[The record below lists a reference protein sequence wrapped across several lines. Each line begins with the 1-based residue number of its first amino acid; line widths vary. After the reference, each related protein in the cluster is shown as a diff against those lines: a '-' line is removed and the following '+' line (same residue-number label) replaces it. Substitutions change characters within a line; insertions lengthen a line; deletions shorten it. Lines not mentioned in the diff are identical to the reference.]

1 MFKKYKLRSYN
12 FRLIAL
18 ITITCIYALMV
29 VNSANSSYT
38 IKQGAGMAAAY
49 LMMIFI
55 SFVDYKF
62 ITKYYW
68 LWYAIGNILLV
79 LVLLI
84 GKSSH
89 GAKRW
94 LGIGTSFQI
103 QPSEFMKLIIAI
115 FLAKVISM
123 YKDRLNTWKFLVI
136 IALVLLVPILLIVK
150 EPDLS
155 TTVMVVLIVVTI
167 IFCAGISYKIIG
179 MVLLVVV
186 PLIAA
191 FLVYIIATP
200 DPIFMEQYQRN
211 RIVDFIY
218 GSDSTDGTVSAGVY
232 QQNYAVQAIGS
243 GQLSGKGLN
252 NEDPSS
258 LKNAG
263 YIAEAQNDFIF
274 AVIGEELGFTGS
286 VITILLLFTIVIECI
301 ITAVRAKDLEGRL
314 ICCGVAAYIAFQTF
328 INIGVVTKLLPNT
341 GLPLPFFSCG
351 VTSLVNLF
359 AAMGIV
365 LNINLQRNVDRD
377 DEIFADDFRG

>member
-274 AVIGEELGFTGS
+274 AVIGEELGFVGCL
-286 VITILLLFTIVIECI
+286 ITIFLLFTIVIEWI

>member
-38 IKQGAGMAAAY
+38 IKQGAGMAVAY

-200 DPIFMEQYQRN
+200 DPVFMEQYQRN

-274 AVIGEELGFTGS
+274 AVIGEELGFVGCL
-286 VITILLLFTIVIECI
+286 ITIFLLFNIVIECI

>member
-274 AVIGEELGFTGS
+274 AVIGEELGFVGGL
-286 VITILLLFTIVIECI
+286 ITIFLLFTIVIECI

>member
-1 MFKKYKLRSYN
+1 MLKKYQLRSYN
-12 FRLIAL
+12 IRLVIAL
-18 ITITCIYALMV
+18 LITSGFGIIV
-29 VNSANSSYT
+29 INSANSAYT
-38 IKQGAGMAAAY
+38 IRQCIGLAISLFLMAAVS
-49 LMMIFI
+49 FI
-55 SFVDYKF
+55 DYNW
-62 ITKYYW
+62 ILKYYW
-68 LWYAIGNILLV
+68 LIYIVNLAALLAV
-79 LVLLI
+79 KLF
-84 GKSSH
+84 GHESH

-94 LGIGTSFQI
+94 LGVGSFQI
-103 QPSEFMKLIIAI
+103 QPSEFMKLIVAI
-115 FLAKVISM
+115 FLAKVITM
-123 YKDRLNTWKFLVI
+123 YKDRLNTWKFLTI
-136 IALVLLVPILLIVK
+136 LALVLLVPILLIVK

-155 TTVMVVLIVVTI
+155 TTVMVVLIILTV
-167 IFCAGISYKIIG
+167 IFCAGLSYKIIG
-179 MVLLVVV
+179 GALLIVV
-186 PLIAA
+186 PLVAA

-200 DPIFMEQYQRN
+200 DPIFMEKYQRN

-218 GSDSTDGTVSAGVY
+218 GSDSTDGNISAGVY

-252 NEDPSS
+252 NDDPSS

-301 ITAVRAKDLEGRL
+301 ITAVRAKDQEGRL
-314 ICCGVAAYIAFQTF
+314 LCCGVAAYIAFQTF

-365 LNINLQRNVDRD
+365 LNVNLQRNVDRD
-377 DEIFADDFRG
+377 DDIFAEDFRG

>member
-274 AVIGEELGFTGS
+274 AVIGEELGFVGCL
-286 VITILLLFTIVIECI
+286 ITIFLFTIVIECI

>member
-1 MFKKYKLRSYN
+1 MFKKYKMRSYN
-12 FRLIAL
+12 YRLVVIIAV
-18 ITITCIYALMV
+18 TCAYALAV
-29 VNSANSSYT
+29 VNSANSEYT
-38 IKQGAGMAAAY
+38 VKQGIGMTAAF

-62 ITKYYW
+62 VTRYYW
-68 LWYAIGNILLV
+68 LWYILGNILLILV
-79 LVLLI
+79 LVA

-94 LGIGTSFQI
+94 LGIGSFQI
-103 QPSEFMKLIIAI
+103 QPSEFMKLIAAI
-115 FLAKVISM
+115 FLAKVIAM

-136 IALVLLVPILLIVK
+136 LALVLMVPILLIIK

-155 TTVMVVLIVVTI
+155 TTVMVVLIILTV
-167 IFCAGISYKIIG
+167 IFCAGLSYKIIG
-179 MVLLVVV
+179 GALLIVI
-186 PLIAA
+186 PLVAA

-218 GSDSTDGTVSAGVY
+218 GSDEADSSASAGVY

-243 GQLSGKGLN
+243 GKGLN
-252 NEDPSS
+252 NDDPSS

-274 AVIGEELGFTGS
+274 AVIGEELGFAGCI
-286 VITILLLFTIVIECI
+286 ITILLLFTIVIECI

-314 ICCGVAAYIAFQTF
+314 LCCGVAAYIAFQTF

-351 VTSLVNLF
+351 ITSLVNLF

-365 LNINLQRNVDRD
+365 LNVNLQRNVDRD
-377 DEIFADDFRG
+377 DDIFAKDFRG

>member
-38 IKQGAGMAAAY
+38 IKQGAGMAVAY

-200 DPIFMEQYQRN
+200 DPVFMEQYQRN

-274 AVIGEELGFTGS
+274 AVIGEELGFVGGL
-286 VITILLLFTIVIECI
+286 ITIFLLFTIVIECI

>member
-38 IKQGAGMAAAY
+38 IKQGAGMAVAY

-274 AVIGEELGFTGS
+274 AVIGEELGFVGCL
-286 VITILLLFTIVIECI
+286 ITIFLLFIIVIECI

>member
-274 AVIGEELGFTGS
+274 AVIGEELGFVGCL
-286 VITILLLFTIVIECI
+286 ITILFTIVIECI

>member
-1 MFKKYKLRSYN
+1 MFKKYKMRSYN
-12 FRLIAL
+12 YRLVVIIAV
-18 ITITCIYALMV
+18 TCAYALAV
-29 VNSANSSYT
+29 VNSANSEYT
-38 IKQGAGMAAAY
+38 VKQGIGMTAAF

-62 ITKYYW
+62 ITRYYW
-68 LWYAIGNILLV
+68 LWYILGNILLILV
-79 LVLLI
+79 LVA

-94 LGIGTSFQI
+94 LGVGSFQI
-103 QPSEFMKLIIAI
+103 QPSEFMKLIAAI
-115 FLAKVISM
+115 FLAKVIAM

-136 IALVLLVPILLIVK
+136 LALVLMVPILLIIK

-155 TTVMVVLIVVTI
+155 TTVMVVLIILTV
-167 IFCAGISYKIIG
+167 IFCAGLSYKIIG
-179 MVLLVVV
+179 GALLIVI
-186 PLIAA
+186 PLVAA

-218 GSDSTDGTVSAGVY
+218 GSDEADSSASAGVY

-252 NEDPSS
+252 NDDPSS

-274 AVIGEELGFTGS
+274 AVIGEELGFAGCI
-286 VITILLLFTIVIECI
+286 ITILLLFTIVIECI

-314 ICCGVAAYIAFQTF
+314 LCCGVAAYIAFQTF

-351 VTSLVNLF
+351 ITSLVNLF

-365 LNINLQRNVDRD
+365 LNVNLQRNVDRD
-377 DEIFADDFRG
+377 DDILAKDFRG

>member
-18 ITITCIYALMV
+18 ITITCLYALMV

-38 IKQGAGMAAAY
+38 IKQGAGMAVAY

-274 AVIGEELGFTGS
+274 AVIGEELGFVGCL
-286 VITILLLFTIVIECI
+286 ITIFFFFTIVIECI

>member
-218 GSDSTDGTVSAGVY
+218 G
-232 QQNYAVQAIGS
+232 

-274 AVIGEELGFTGS
+274 AVIGEELGFVGCL
-286 VITILLLFTIVIECI
+286 ITIFLLFTIVIECI

>member
-68 LWYAIGNILLV
+68 RWYAIGNILLV

-274 AVIGEELGFTGS
+274 AVIGEELGFVGCL
-286 VITILLLFTIVIECI
+286 ITIFLLFTIVIECI

>member
-38 IKQGAGMAAAY
+38 IKQGAGMAVAY

-200 DPIFMEQYQRN
+200 DPVFMEQYQRN

>member
-1 MFKKYKLRSYN
+1 
-12 FRLIAL
+12 
-18 ITITCIYALMV
+18 
-29 VNSANSSYT
+29 
-38 IKQGAGMAAAY
+38 
-49 LMMIFI
+49 
-55 SFVDYKF
+55 
-62 ITKYYW
+62 
-68 LWYAIGNILLV
+68 
-79 LVLLI
+79 
-84 GKSSH
+84 
-89 GAKRW
+89 
-94 LGIGTSFQI
+94 
-103 QPSEFMKLIIAI
+103 MKLIIAI

-136 IALVLLVPILLIVK
+136 IALVLLIPILLIVK

-274 AVIGEELGFTGS
+274 AVIGEELGFVGCL
-286 VITILLLFTIVIECI
+286 ITIFCCLL
-301 ITAVRAKDLEGRL
+301 
-314 ICCGVAAYIAFQTF
+314 
-328 INIGVVTKLLPNT
+328 
-341 GLPLPFFSCG
+341 S
-351 VTSLVNLF
+351 
-359 AAMGIV
+359 
-365 LNINLQRNVDRD
+365 
-377 DEIFADDFRG
+377 

>member
-18 ITITCIYALMV
+18 ITITCLYALMV

-38 IKQGAGMAAAY
+38 IKQGAGMAVAY

-274 AVIGEELGFTGS
+274 AVIGEELGFVGCL
-286 VITILLLFTIVIECI
+286 ITIFLL
-301 ITAVRAKDLEGRL
+301 
-314 ICCGVAAYIAFQTF
+314 
-328 INIGVVTKLLPNT
+328 
-341 GLPLPFFSCG
+341 
-351 VTSLVNLF
+351 
-359 AAMGIV
+359 
-365 LNINLQRNVDRD
+365 
-377 DEIFADDFRG
+377 

>member
-18 ITITCIYALMV
+18 ITITCLYALMV

-38 IKQGAGMAAAY
+38 IKQGAGMAVAY

-274 AVIGEELGFTGS
+274 AVIGEELGFVGS
-286 VITILLLFTIVIECI
+286 LITIFLLFTIVIECI

>member
-1 MFKKYKLRSYN
+1 MFKKYKMRSYN
-12 FRLIAL
+12 YRLVVIIAV
-18 ITITCIYALMV
+18 TCAYALAV
-29 VNSANSSYT
+29 VNSANSEYT
-38 IKQGAGMAAAY
+38 VKQGIGMTAAF

-62 ITKYYW
+62 VTRYYW
-68 LWYAIGNILLV
+68 LWYILGNILLILV
-79 LVLLI
+79 LVA

-94 LGIGTSFQI
+94 LGIGSFQI
-103 QPSEFMKLIIAI
+103 QPSEFMKLIAAI
-115 FLAKVISM
+115 FLAKVM

-136 IALVLLVPILLIVK
+136 LALVLMVPILLIIK

-155 TTVMVVLIVVTI
+155 TTVMVVLIILTV
-167 IFCAGISYKIIG
+167 IFCAGLSYKIIG
-179 MVLLVVV
+179 GALLIVI
-186 PLIAA
+186 PLVAA

-218 GSDSTDGTVSAGVY
+218 GSDEADSSASAGVY

-252 NEDPSS
+252 NDDPSS

-274 AVIGEELGFTGS
+274 AVIGEELGFAGCI
-286 VITILLLFTIVIECI
+286 ITILLLFTIVIECI

-314 ICCGVAAYIAFQTF
+314 LCCGVAAYIAFQTF

-351 VTSLVNLF
+351 ITSLVNLF

-365 LNINLQRNVDRD
+365 LNVNLQRNVDRD
-377 DEIFADDFRG
+377 DDIFAKDFRG

>member
-274 AVIGEELGFTGS
+274 AVIGEELLFVGCL
-286 VITILLLFTIVIECI
+286 ITIFLLFTIVIGCI
-301 ITAVRAKDLEGRL
+301 ITAVRAKDLEGRR

>member
-38 IKQGAGMAAAY
+38 IKQGAGMAVAY

-200 DPIFMEQYQRN
+200 DPVFMEQYQRN

-274 AVIGEELGFTGS
+274 AVIGEELGFVGCL
-286 VITILLLFTIVIECI
+286 ITIFLLFAIVIECI